1 MERSV
6 DCSNTNRDGPGRFRT
21 EADNLEFQACYF
33 NSDEDEQV
41 YNEFVSEQIK
51 DAADKNDFHFK
62 IIELKSKAD
71 SKLTFDATEE
81 LRSLSRNDASVDRTI
96 FSGSN
101 RESSEKNDDRSRKR
115 AKPGFLLQR

>member
-21 EADNLEFQACYF
+21 EADNPEFQACYF

-51 DAADKNDFHFK
+51 DAADKNIFT
-62 IIELKSKAD
+62 LK
-71 SKLTFDATEE
+71 LLN
-81 LRSLSRNDASVDRTI
+81 LRARQIAS
-96 FSGSN
+96 
-101 RESSEKNDDRSRKR
+101 
-115 AKPGFLLQR
+115 